1 MSRYAFRQSLG
12 AFFLGEAN
20 IVRTWLPRGLTP
32 FEMCPGHAM
41 LAITAFDFIDS
52 EVGPYGEL
60 VVSVLVAPFA
70 SRGHELPHAASYP
83 VLLATTTPESRAH
96 ASEQWYLPRHE
107 RCMEMN
113 FAERGGRRTIDVF
126 DAGERVL
133 SLSIQHGKTTSSVRL
148 YQVFSAREG
157 VIHRVNVRISGGLD
171 EHQDESGEL
180 HLHAHPWARRIADVL
195 LDDHPIMEQSMD
207 LGEEERIGD
216 LVPHLLE
223 SS

>member
-12 AFFLGEAN
+12 AFFLAEAEA
-20 IVRTWLPRGLTP
+20 VRTWLPRSLTP

-41 LAITAFDFIDS
+41 LAVTAFDFSES

-70 SRGHELPHAASYP
+70 SRGNELPHAASYP

-113 FAERGGRRTIDVF
+113 FAERGGRRSIDVL

-133 SLSIQHGKTTSSVRL
+133 SLSVQHGKTAPSVRL
-148 YQVFSAREG
+148 YQVFSARNG
-157 VIHRVNVRISGGLD
+157 VTHRVNVRISGGLV

-180 HLHAHPWARRIADVL
+180 SLHIHPWARRIAGVL
-195 LDDHPIMEQSMD
+195 LDERPMMEQSMD
-207 LGEEERIGD
+207 PGEEERIGE

-223 SS
+223 AS